1 MRLGYFRQPRPQ
13 GRLSLRQRA
22 AGAWLALLAFG
33 TPAPALAQAVS
44 DSQLVEAQAVILE
57 TGSIV
62 NIDAM
67 DFGRIAQP
75 AAPGTVTMTPAAVA
89 TCSTSRRH
97 RPSQRLPAGAVRAHG
112 PQELADPHPQQSGTT
127 ITLDGPGP
135 ATMTITNLT
144 IGVTD
149 MVIAPGGP
157 NPPGTFGRW
166 RITSDTGMA
175 EFRIGGRLNI
185 GALQAPGDYVGKIEI
200 MVNFN

>member
-1 MRLGYFRQPRPQ
+1 MRLGNFRQPRPS
-13 GRLSLRQRA
+13 GRVSLRQRA

-33 TPAPALAQAVS
+33 TPAPALAQAVT
-44 DSQLVEAQAVILE
+44 DSQVVTAQAVLLE
-57 TGSIV
+57 SGSIV
-62 NIDAM
+62 NIVAM

-75 AAPGTVTMTPAAVA
+75 AVAGTVTMTASASCSPSPGIVHLSGCQPA
-89 TCSTSRRH
+89 RFGLMGRKNWLI
-97 RPSQRLPAGAVRAHG
+97 RIRN
-112 PQELADPHPQQSGTT
+112 QSGNS
-127 ITLDGPGP
+127 IPLDGPGP

-149 MVIAPGGP
+149 MILAPGGP

-166 RITSDTGMA
+166 QITSDSGMA

-185 GALQAPGDYVGKIEI
+185 GALQAPGDYVGEIDI